1 MQFQADTKRIGQG
14 LKSGNTPNLL
24 SFRRNDYGEECIF
37 ITTTSPT
44 KKQKCS
50 TFFQNQTSIPRSEYD
65 CRHFPPKPIV
75 SSNFELISSVA
86 TNDWGILIRVWRKM
100 IGLIISGGLPF
111 TLTLPG
117 KLINTHLGKF
127 LKSPPISSW
136 HQDFWK
142 KKTLPKSCHVKMF

>member
-14 LKSGNTPNLL
+14 LKSGNFPSLL
-24 SFRRNDYGEECIF
+24 TFRWNNYAFLEEKN
-37 ITTTSPT
+37 TSPT
-44 KKQKCS
+44 KIQNYM
-50 TFFQNQTSIPRSEYD
+50 TFCRNKPPSPRSDYD

-75 SSNFELISSVA
+75 SSNFELILSVA